1 MEYKSDWKLTLECI
15 NKKVDVF
22 TPLDI
27 KNEVNKDQT
36 VRLNIDIDK
45 AKLQKLKIY
54 LATND
59 LTMKQVITDYVDSL
73 VGNE

>member
-1 MEYKSDWKLTLECI
+1 MTGKNNLKGFRAPR
-15 NKKVDVF
+15 VDAH
-22 TPLDI
+22 I

-54 LATND
+54 LYS
-59 LTMKQVITDYVDSL
+59 LCKWIIQLMKL
-73 VGNE
+73 

>member
-1 MEYKSDWKLTLECI
+1 MTGKSNLKGFRAPR
-15 NKKVDVF
+15 VDAH
-22 TPLDI
+22 I
-27 KNEVNKDQT
+27 KNEVNKDQI

-73 VGNE
+73 VGNK